1 MNIKNIKNIY
11 FIGIGGIGMSA
22 LARYFNLMKK
32 NIAGYDLTPTQL
44 TDTLQKEGIDI
55 HFEDDVSKIAETFK
69 NKAETLIVYTP
80 AVPDSHSELSLF
92 RKNGFTILK
101 RSEVLGLLTKEK
113 FSIAVAG
120 THGKTTTSAMIAHI
134 LKQSGADCSAFLGG
148 IATNYQSNFL
158 WSDNSDYVV
167 VEADEY
173 DRSFLQLHPD
183 FAVVTSVEPD
193 HLDIYKNEEELQK
206 AFYQFTAQ
214 IKPEGSLILRQ
225 AIKLR
230 VSVERFKYIYNY
242 DIKEGS
248 IFYSDNIR
256 IENGKYMF
264 DFVEPIDKKIEN
276 IRLQMPGLHNVENA
290 TAAATV
296 ASLLKIG
303 KKEIK
308 AALESF
314 KGIKRRFE
322 YQINR
327 ENLVFIDDYAHHPK
341 EIKACFEAARELY
354 PQKTI
359 TGIFQP
365 HLYSRTRD
373 FADEFAQSLSL
384 FDKLIL
390 LDIYP
395 AREKPIKGI
404 NAELIFNKVKL
415 NDKTIVKN
423 DELIEYLKK
432 NETPEVMLTLGA
444 GNIGKKI
451 EAIKNV
457 LLNKIKQ

>member
-1 MNIKNIKNIY
+1 
-11 FIGIGGIGMSA
+11 MSA
-22 LARYFNLMKK
+22 LARYFNFMKK
-32 NIAGYDLTPTQL
+32 NVAGYDLTPTQL

-206 AFYQFTAQ
+206 AFYQFTDQ

-225 AIKLR
+225 AIKLK
-230 VSVERFKYIYNY
+230 VSVERFKYIYTY

-248 IFYSDNIR
+248 VFYSDNIR
-256 IENGKYMF
+256 IENGKYVF

-276 IRLQMPGLHNVENA
+276 IRLQMPGLHNV
-290 TAAATV
+290 
-296 ASLLKIG
+296 
-303 KKEIK
+303 
-308 AALESF
+308 
-314 KGIKRRFE
+314 
-322 YQINR
+322 
-327 ENLVFIDDYAHHPK
+327 
-341 EIKACFEAARELY
+341 
-354 PQKTI
+354 
-359 TGIFQP
+359 
-365 HLYSRTRD
+365 
-373 FADEFAQSLSL
+373 
-384 FDKLIL
+384 
-390 LDIYP
+390 
-395 AREKPIKGI
+395 
-404 NAELIFNKVKL
+404 
-415 NDKTIVKN
+415 
-423 DELIEYLKK
+423 
-432 NETPEVMLTLGA
+432 
-444 GNIGKKI
+444 
-451 EAIKNV
+451 
-457 LLNKIKQ
+457 